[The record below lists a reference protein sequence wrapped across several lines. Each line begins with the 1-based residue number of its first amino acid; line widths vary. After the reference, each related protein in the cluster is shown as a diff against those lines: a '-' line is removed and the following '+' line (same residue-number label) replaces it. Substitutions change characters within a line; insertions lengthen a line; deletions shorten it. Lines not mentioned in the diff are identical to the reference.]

1 MPTFYQMSLCRE
13 TTRVAFQAAVMGLKR
28 AFCAE
33 VPTSGGR
40 VLLVRDGDEHGPIVG
55 FRDDYLGVSSWY
67 VRPR

>member
-1 MPTFYQMSLCRE
+1 MSTFDQMQLCRA

-40 VLLVRDGDEHGPIVG
+40 VLLVRNGDENGPIIG
-55 FRDDYLGVSSWY
+55 FRDDYLDTSTFY
-67 VRPR
+67 LR